1 MALQVRIGASSAVY
15 DSVDLANQMRG
26 RQKLSITGSGD
37 EIKTE
42 LARLQAVSGTNLA
55 SVAANI
61 GSIKATSDITLTVS
75 DVATYKAALL
85 KLGTRSVVVNNN
97 QLASTI
103 EDPNGDNYVALDAVY
118 TKLKAF
124 TLASTPKIQVEKL
137 ATAVNLQG
145 LENLSGKLFNV
156 EGTATTIKDNMSA
169 LLRNVS
175 KIGEIHV
182 KTGET
187 AVFTAAQLNVLG
199 SKLVK
204 DGTAKIVVSDTAD
217 NLLTTS
223 NLALINKFNNTNI
236 NDGGV
241 GTSPVRATLIDQVL
255 ISKASIAQLNQL
267 NTLRTSSESGS
278 YTAGAT
284 VRPLANIIGNID
296 VADSIDNLTAGTV
309 IATVDGSAAGSIT
322 AASDLINATSHGF
335 STGDLVTYST
345 AGAAIAGLTNGSSYF
360 VNAASAGTFK
370 LYDTKANAVAGG
382 ATGIV
387 DITVVGTGTADT
399 FTKSNLS
406 NAIAN
411 VYTWNGGNGV
421 TFAKA
426 DVTAA
431 SDLIA
436 KTGHGFAT
444 GDKVTFTSSS
454 ATPTGGLVNGT
465 SYYVKRIDAN
475 SFKLYDTSANA
486 NTGGAG
492 GLIDLDGA
500 GAGISD
506 TLKLSSTNT
515 RVTINGAG
523 LITAAQLSSVAVK
536 AKANNS
542 GVAVTYSA
550 KAVDIQSN
558 LQAIQDNRTDSS
570 STKRITEIVV
580 SDGSVNG
587 KKALNLTMSQYTAMN
602 TQIANGLLGNI
613 SNYALT
619 VTGASFGDLTTL
631 QNDNKVAQFSISN
644 ADASII
650 GTLAATLGKS
660 KLKTI
665 STSTSVSAADKA
677 TLRTELTTI
686 GSNVDRAK
694 LKILS

>member
-1 MALQVRIGASSAVY
+1 MTLQVRIGASSAVY

-55 SVAANI
+55 SVAANV
-61 GSIKATSDITLTVS
+61 GSIKATSDITLTVNE
-75 DVATYKAALL
+75 VATYKAALL

-97 QLASTI
+97 QATSTI

-124 TLASTPKIQVEKL
+124 TLAGTPKIQVEKL

-145 LENLSGKLFNV
+145 LENLSGKIFNV
-156 EGTATTIKDNMSA
+156 EGTAATIKNNMSA

-187 AVFTAAQLNVLG
+187 AEFTAAQLSVLG

-204 DGTAKIVVSDTAD
+204 DGTAKITIIDSAS

-241 GTSPVRATLIDQVL
+241 GTSPVRATLIDQIKVTN
-255 ISKASIAQLNQL
+255 ASVAQLNQF
-267 NTLRTSSESGS
+267 NTLRTTTGS
-278 YTAGAT
+278 LTAGAT

-296 VADSIDNLTAGTV
+296 VADSIDNLTDGTV
-309 IATVDGSAAGSIT
+309 TASANGTSVANADVAIT
-322 AASDLINATSHGF
+322 STGNHGLT
-335 STGDLVTYST
+335 TGDLVTYST
-345 AGAAIAGLTNGSSYF
+345 AGAAIGGLTNGNSYF
-360 VNAASAGTFK
+360 AKSINATSFA
-370 LYDTKANAVAGG
+370 LYDTKANALSGG
-382 ATGIV
+382 ATGK
-387 DITVVGTGTADT
+387 ITFTGAGTGTADT

-406 NAIAN
+406 NALAN
-411 VYTWNGGNGV
+411 VYTWNGGSGV
-421 TFAKA
+421 TFAKT
-426 DVTAA
+426 DVDAA
-431 SDLIA
+431 TEIIT

-444 GDKVTFTSSS
+444 GNKVTFQASS
-454 ATPTGGLVNGT
+454 ATPTGGLTDGT
-465 SYYVKRIDAN
+465 SYYVNRIDAN
-475 SFKLYDTSANA
+475 TFKLYDTAAAAVTGHASNGLITLDT
-486 NTGGAG
+486 TGG
-492 GLIDLDGA
+492 
-500 GAGISD
+500 GISD

-523 LITAAQLSSVAVK
+523 LITAAQLSSVALK

-542 GVAVTYSA
+542 GAAVTYSA
-550 KAVDIQSN
+550 KAVDLQAN
-558 LQAIQDNRTDSS
+558 LQAIQDNRGEVSA
-570 STKRITEIVV
+570 KRITEIVV
-580 SDGSVNG
+580 ADGAVNG
-587 KKALNLTMSQYTAMN
+587 KKSLNMTMAAYNAMN
-602 TQIANGLLGNI
+602 TQLANGLLGAI

-619 VTGASFGDLTTL
+619 VTGASFSDLSTL
-631 QNDNKVAQFSISN
+631 QSDTKVAQFSIAN
-644 ADASII
+644 ADSSII
-650 GTLAATLGKS
+650 GTLAATLGNS

-677 TLRTELTTI
+677 TLKTELSSV

-694 LKILS
+694 LKIL